1 MAGNGTLIEVKD
13 RGWLNG
19 FGPLWRKESHGWWGT
34 WSWLLKILVWTAI
47 IDGMLAMVTFL
58 SQAEAGNADEPIEQ
72 TALMIYFIF
81 AAIVPACAVIIFGHE
96 TLIDERKM
104 GTAAWVLSKPVSRA
118 AFLLSKFS
126 ADALGML
133 TTMVLVQGIVAY
145 FIFKATI
152 GISLSIPGFLAGLG
166 LIYLFLIFFLA
177 LTLMLGTLFHSRGPV
192 IGIPLVFISCSY
204 LAILVPWLGKVMP
217 SSLILSLESGQP
229 SLSEALAQGQ
239 PLPTVTPILATVLMV
254 ILFIIIALVRF
265 TREEF

>member
-1 MAGNGTLIEVKD
+1 MAGNTTLIEVKD

-19 FGPLWRKESHGWWGT
+19 FEPLWRKENHGWWGT
-34 WSWLLKILVWTAI
+34 WSWLVKILVWTAI
-47 IDGMLAMVTFL
+47 IDGMLALVML
-58 SQAEAGNADEPIEQ
+58 MSQVEAGKAEEPLEQ

-81 AAIVPACAVIIFGHE
+81 AGIVPACGVIIFGHE

-118 AFLLSKFS
+118 AFLLSKFF
-126 ADALGML
+126 ADALGVL
-133 TTMVLVQGIVAY
+133 TTMVLVQGLVAY
-145 FIFKATI
+145 FIYKAST
-152 GISLSIPGFLAGLG
+152 GIWLSIPGFLAGLG

-177 LTLMLGTLFHSRGPV
+177 LTLMLSTLFHSRGPV

-229 SLSEALAQGQ
+229 SLAEALAQGQ
-239 PLPTVTPILATVLMV
+239 PLQTVTPILATVLLV
-254 ILFIIIALVRF
+254 ILFILVALVRF
-265 TREEF
+265 GREEF